1 MYVSV
6 LLKAKLIEVG
16 LYDLVEGIYQFMDPG
31 IGSADVHGDQQT
43 IVILFQGGIKFDQ
56 WLVAINFV
64 PTVE

>member
-31 IGSADVHGDQQT
+31 IGSADVHGDQQA

-56 WLVAINFV
+56 
-64 PTVE
+64 